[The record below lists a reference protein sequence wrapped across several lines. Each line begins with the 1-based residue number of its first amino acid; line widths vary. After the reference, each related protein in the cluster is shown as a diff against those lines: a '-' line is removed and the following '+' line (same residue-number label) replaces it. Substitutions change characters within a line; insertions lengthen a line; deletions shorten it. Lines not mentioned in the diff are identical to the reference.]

1 MADLIG
7 LVNEISTSVKLAW
20 VGVLAW
26 SAVQFVWYR
35 RARSFA
41 EATESSSNSWSAGR
55 QFSSVTRPP
64 EPVERPRFHASPS
77 SVNAAAMDLDVDAEF
92 ASPSAEG
99 AGFGEAVAIRKK
111 SNRRRR
117 AMANNGPGEGGSVP
131 DFALETP
138 KAT

>member
-35 RARSFA
+35 RAHIFA
-41 EATESSSNSWSAGR
+41 EATESSSNRWSAGR
-55 QFSSVTRPP
+55 QFPSVTRPP
-64 EPVERPRFHASPS
+64 ETVEAPRSRASR
-77 SVNAAAMDLDVDAEF
+77 SVNAAAIDLDVDAEIAL
-92 ASPSAEG
+92 ASADGAE
-99 AGFGEAVAIRKK
+99 FGEALATRKR

-117 AMANNGPGEGGSVP
+117 SVASNGPNEGGSVP

>member
-7 LVNEISTSVKLAW
+7 VVNEISTSVKLAW

-26 SAVQFVWYR
+26 GAFQFVWYR
-35 RARSFA
+35 HARTLA

-55 QFSSVTRPP
+55 QFPSVTRPP
-64 EPVERPRFHASPS
+64 EPVEPPRFHASR
-77 SVNAAAMDLDVDAEF
+77 SVNAAAIDLDVDAEI
-92 ASPSAEG
+92 ASASAEG
-99 AGFGEAVAIRKK
+99 AEFGEAVGTRKK

-117 AMANNGPGEGGSVP
+117 AVANNAPGEGDSVP

>member
-35 RARSFA
+35 RARTFA

-64 EPVERPRFHASPS
+64 EPVEAPRFHASR
-77 SVNAAAMDLDVDAEF
+77 SVNAAAMDLDEDAEI
-92 ASPSAEG
+92 ASASVEG
-99 AGFGEAVAIRKK
+99 AEFGEAVTMRKK

-117 AMANNGPGEGGSVP
+117 AIANNGPGEGGSAP

>member
-1 MADLIG
+1 MADLIN

-35 RARSFA
+35 RARTFA
-41 EATESSSNSWSAGR
+41 EATEPSSNSWSAGR
-55 QFSSVTRPP
+55 QFPSVTRPP
-64 EPVERPRFHASPS
+64 EPVEAPGFHASLS
-77 SVNAAAMDLDVDAEF
+77 GIDVDVDAET
-92 ASPSAEG
+92 ASVSAEG
-99 AGFGEAVAIRKK
+99 AEFGEAIATRRR

-117 AMANNGPGEGGSVP
+117 AVASNAPGDGGSVP

>member
-35 RARSFA
+35 RARTFA

-64 EPVERPRFHASPS
+64 EPVEAPRFHASR
-77 SVNAAAMDLDVDAEF
+77 SVNAAAMDLDVDAEI
-92 ASPSAEG
+92 ASASAEG
-99 AGFGEAVAIRKK
+99 AEFGQAVAIRKK

-117 AMANNGPGEGGSVP
+117 AMANNGPSEGGSAP
-131 DFALETP
+131 DFALETT